1 MSVAGATV
9 EAIPEEGHT
18 MSKTT
23 TRVCPKCGNDTGI
36 PIVYGLPGP
45 DLMDRAERGEVVLGG
60 CLDMDDNPEWRC
72 MAVGCG
78 TEWKS
83 KQTHTPQQL

>member
-1 MSVAGATV
+1 VIELVEIPAPMSAAGATV

-36 PIVYGLPGP
+36 PIAYGLPGR
-45 DLMDRAERGEVVLGG
+45 DLMDRAQRSEVALGG
-60 CLDMDDNPEWRC
+60 CLVMDDNPELRC
-72 MAVGCG
+72 TDECG
-78 TEWKS
+78 HEW
-83 KQTHTPQQL
+83 